1 MFVTPAYAQD
11 AVTAPNPFLQFIP
24 LVLMGVVFYF
34 LLIRPQQ
41 QARKRHA
48 AMVAAVGRGDE
59 VVTAGGLLG
68 KVVRAPDGP
77 ECTVQIADG
86 VVVTVVKATLTDVRG
101 KDAIKTPANDPA
113 PKGTKSRT
121 RTKG

>member
-1 MFVTPAYAQD
+1 MFFTPAYAQTA
-11 AVTAPNPFLQFIP
+11 AVPAPNPFLQFVP
-24 LVLMGVVFYF
+24 LILMGVVFYF

-59 VVTAGGLLG
+59 VVTAGGLVG

-77 ECTVQIADG
+77 ECTVQVADG

-101 KDAIKTPANDPA
+101 KEMKPAANDPA
-113 PKGTKSRT
+113 PRKNK
-121 RTKG
+121 KKA

>member
-1 MFVTPAYAQD
+1 MFFTPAYAQ
-11 AVTAPNPFLQFIP
+11 AAPAAPSPLLQFVP
-24 LVLMGVVFYF
+24 LLLMGVVFYF

-48 AMVAAVGRGDE
+48 AMVAAVKRGDE

-101 KDAIKTPANDPA
+101 KDGMKPPANDAAA
-113 PKGTKSRT
+113 PRGRKAKTKA
-121 RTKG
+121 